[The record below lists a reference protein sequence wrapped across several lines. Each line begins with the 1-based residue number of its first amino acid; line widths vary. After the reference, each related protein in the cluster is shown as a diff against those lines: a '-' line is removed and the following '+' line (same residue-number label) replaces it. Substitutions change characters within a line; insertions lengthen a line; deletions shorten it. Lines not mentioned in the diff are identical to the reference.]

1 MAFDRH
7 RPPYKLAGAVLL
19 AIVVLFGFLLA
30 KQYRGDFVKQTELRV
45 LAGRAGLVVDP
56 GSKVTLNGVEIGR
69 VAHIDTADEGWL
81 RPGTITQLCSC

>member
-69 VAHIDTADEGWL
+69 
-81 RPGTITQLCSC
+81 